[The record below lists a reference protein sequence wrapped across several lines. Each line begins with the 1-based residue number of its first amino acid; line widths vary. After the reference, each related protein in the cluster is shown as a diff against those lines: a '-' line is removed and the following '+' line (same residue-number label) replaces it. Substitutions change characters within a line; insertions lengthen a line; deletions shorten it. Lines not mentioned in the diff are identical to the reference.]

1 LCKGSEL
8 ATVSRSEF
16 GPNAAVKVAYETTE
30 MAQRANW
37 VLGGLGFVGVGLG
50 LAVRIASTRWN
61 GQTSRLVDK
70 LSQPLAGETPR
81 TVTFKEFEQL
91 PAPVVRY
98 FRWALKEG
106 QPMICS
112 ARIAQVGQFRARD
125 ADDGWSL
132 FDAKQYF
139 SARPPGFVWDA
150 GIRMA
155 PIMEVRVRDAYVMGQ
170 GSMQANIL
178 SLVPIVHERGKAE
191 LNAGALQRYLAEAV
205 WFPTALLPSAGV
217 KWSAKDND
225 SAVATLSDFGTT
237 VSLEFHF
244 SDVGEIKGVFTP
256 ERYREVSGRY
266 VLTPWAGQ
274 FRNYEER
281 EGMRIPVEGDVEWR
295 LKEGSFP
302 YWKGRIVEVRY
313 DFAG

>member
-1 LCKGSEL
+1 
-8 ATVSRSEF
+8 
-16 GPNAAVKVAYETTE
+16 
-30 MAQRANW
+30 MAQWGKR
-37 VLGGLGFVGVGLG
+37 VLGGLGLVGVGLG
-50 LAVRIASTRWN
+50 LAIRLASARWN

-70 LSQPLAGETPR
+70 LFQVLPGESQK
-81 TVTFKEFEQL
+81 TVTFKEFDLL
-91 PAPVVRY
+91 PAPVARY

-106 QPMICS
+106 QPMIRS
-112 ARIAQVGQFRARD
+112 ARIAQVGQFRARN
-125 ADDGWSL
+125 ADDGWSP
-132 FDAKQYF
+132 FEAKQYF

-155 PIMEVRVRDAYVMGQ
+155 PWLKVRVRDAYVTGH
-170 GSMQANIL
+170 GSMQAKIL
-178 SLVPIVHERGKAE
+178 SLVAMVHERGKAE

-217 KWSAKDND
+217 KWSAMDNH
-225 SAVATLSDFGTT
+225 SAVATLSDFGST
-237 VSLEFHF
+237 VSLGFHF
-244 SDVGEIKGVFTP
+244 GDVDQITGVFTP
-256 ERYREVSGRY
+256 GRYREVNGRY

-302 YWKGRIVEVRY
+302 YWMGRIVEVRY